1 MDFSLREDEQAVV
14 ELARKILED
23 HATNER
29 MKDLEASDAAYD
41 RALWQALAD
50 SNLLG
55 TAIPEAHGGSDLGFL
70 SLCLLLQEVGRTVA
84 PVPVFPALVLGA
96 LPLAQFGS
104 ETQKAEWLPGIA
116 RGERIV
122 TAALSEF
129 DSSDPR
135 APATRAEVHADG
147 YRLTGTKTNVPCAE
161 QAAQILVPATFEDG
175 SIGLFFVDPGGQG
188 VAVAAQRTSDGQPHA
203 QLVLAGALVAES
215 ARLDSQADGAE
226 ALRWLVERAVASRC
240 MMQLGVTERALERT
254 AEYSRERMQ
263 FDRPIGSFQAVHQRA
278 ADAYINVEA
287 IRLSALEAAWRLAEN
302 LPAEEHVRVA
312 KFWAA
317 EGGHSV
323 AFACQHL
330 HGGIGIDLD
339 YPLHRHFVWATQIE
353 HELGSAKHQLDQL
366 GRTIAANGLPSA

>member
-29 MKDLEASDAAYD
+29 MKDLEASDAPYD

-135 APATRAEVHADG
+135 APATRAEV
-147 YRLTGTKTNVPCAE
+147 
-161 QAAQILVPATFEDG
+161 
-175 SIGLFFVDPGGQG
+175 PGGG
-188 VAVAAQRTSDGQPHA
+188 
-203 QLVLAGALVAES
+203 
-215 ARLDSQADGAE
+215 
-226 ALRWLVERAVASRC
+226 
-240 MMQLGVTERALERT
+240 
-254 AEYSRERMQ
+254 
-263 FDRPIGSFQAVHQRA
+263 
-278 ADAYINVEA
+278 
-287 IRLSALEAAWRLAEN
+287 
-302 LPAEEHVRVA
+302 
-312 KFWAA
+312 
-317 EGGHSV
+317 
-323 AFACQHL
+323 
-330 HGGIGIDLD
+330 
-339 YPLHRHFVWATQIE
+339 
-353 HELGSAKHQLDQL
+353 
-366 GRTIAANGLPSA
+366 